1 MKHKIVRKSNVLI
14 EASYKLSTQEQRIIL
29 YLVSQIRPE
38 DDDFKEYSIAV
49 KDFASLVGLQHH
61 DKYEDVRE
69 ITKKLIGRVFTIKS
83 ETADLQVSWLS
94 SAEYIHGK
102 GTVVLS
108 FDSKL
113 KPFLL
118 QLKSRFTKYKL
129 YQVMQ
134 LKSSFS
140 IRLYELLKQYQSL
153 GVRVLEVAA
162 LREQLGIEKEQY
174 KNFNDFKRFVLL
186 AAKEELA
193 EKTDISFD
201 FEEIKVGRGVGKIRF
216 DIKSKD
222 DRQSEPIEAED
233 IIPISPKNAEL
244 INVLELLPPD
254 YREQI
259 TIRKLLKSWIDKKGY
274 DYVARNVEYAN
285 VGSNA
290 VNPTANKKAGS
301 NYRVYLSKALAGD
314 FGLAYK
320 EDKQVRENI
329 DEKLRLEREAKA
341 KEQREQENRDQ
352 LERENQDRA
361 RIYQES
367 LTQEALS
374 ALREE
379 ALNRL
384 DPSHQEL
391 VRRKTPGTE
400 RLLKIAMTKICLER
414 MKISSQE
421 VAEPVSDRA

>member
-29 YLVSQIRPE
+29 YLVSQIRLE
-38 DDDFKEYSIAV
+38 DEDFKEYSISV
-49 KDFASLVGLQHH
+49 KDFASLVGIQHH
-61 DKYEDVRE
+61 DKYEDVKE

-83 ETADLQVSWLS
+83 NAADLQVSWLS

-140 IRLYELLKQYQSL
+140 IRLYELLKQYQSI

-162 LREQLGIEKEQY
+162 LREQLGVEKEQY

-193 EKTDISFD
+193 EKTDIFFD

-216 DIKSKD
+216 NIKSKEE
-222 DRQSEPIEAED
+222 QQAEPINDED
-233 IIPISPKNAEL
+233 IIPMSPQSTEL
-244 INVLELLPPD
+244 INLLELLPPD
-254 YREQI
+254 YREQVS
-259 TIRKLLKSWIDKKGY
+259 IRKLLKSWLDKKGY

-285 VGSNA
+285 MGSNA
-290 VNPTANKKAGS
+290 VNPSAKGKAGS
-301 NYRVYLSKALAGD
+301 NYRVYLSKTLTGD
-314 FGLAYK
+314 FGMAYK
-320 EDKQVRENI
+320 DDRQAREVI
-329 DEKLRLEREAKA
+329 EEKLRQEREAKA
-341 KEQREQENRDQ
+341 REQKERENRDQ
-352 LERENQDRA
+352 IERENQERA
-361 RIYQES
+361 RVFLES
-367 LTQEALS
+367 LTQEAQ
-374 ALREE
+374 AAIREE
-379 ALNRL
+379 AFNRL
-384 DPSHQEL
+384 DQSQQDL
-391 VRRKTPGTE
+391 VRRKSPGTE
-400 RLLKIAMTKICLER
+400 RLLKLMMTKICLER
-414 MKISSQE
+414 MKLSTPDSPETASNTQ
-421 VAEPVSDRA
+421 